1 MITKRDFGTPWV
13 SVTYVLPPVFLPP
26 GGPCCLLLLSFITLV
41 ISLIKYYSPGSSV
54 QGMEED
60 HIAGYILEEDLSS
73 GGFISLPP
81 LFYYSPVPVSLGYIA
96 GLTKALPVATVPEI
110 PAYRKR
116 YYMVRYFRWSGHPPA
131 LAVLTKG
138 VPLLPGQAL
147 PLPSGGRIQVCFRFA
162 VLHPWPVTLG
172 FGFPSV

>member
-1 MITKRDFGTPWV
+1 
-13 SVTYVLPPVFLPP
+13 
-26 GGPCCLLLLSFITLV
+26 
-41 ISLIKYYSPGSSV
+41 
-54 QGMEED
+54 MEED

-73 GGFISLPP
+73 GGSISLPP
-81 LFYYSPVPVSLGYIA
+81 LFYYSPVPVALGYVT
-96 GLTKALPVATVPEI
+96 GFTEALPVTPVPKI

-116 YYMVRYFRWSGHPPA
+116 YYMVRYFCRSGHPSPFTF
-131 LAVLTKG
+131 LTKG

>member
-13 SVTYVLPPVFLPP
+13 SVTYVLPP
-26 GGPCCLLLLSFITLV
+26 
-41 ISLIKYYSPGSSV
+41 
-54 QGMEED
+54 
-60 HIAGYILEEDLSS
+60 
-73 GGFISLPP
+73 
-81 LFYYSPVPVSLGYIA
+81 
-96 GLTKALPVATVPEI
+96 
-110 PAYRKR
+110 AYRKR
-116 YYMVRYFRWSGHPPA
+116 YYMVRYFRWSGHPST

>member
-1 MITKRDFGTPWV
+1 MVLFQDF
-13 SVTYVLPPVFLPP
+13 YHPPHIVVYQYIIILFSPEW
-26 GGPCCLLLLSFITLV
+26 CLIR
-41 ISLIKYYSPGSSV
+41 SS
-54 QGMEED
+54 Q
-60 HIAGYILEEDLSS
+60 EDLP
-73 GGFISLPP
+73 GELFIFHFP
-81 LFYYSPVPVSLGYIA
+81 FIYYSPVPVALGYVTWFA
-96 GLTKALPVATVPEI
+96 KALPVATVPKI
-110 PAYRKR
+110 PAYRER
-116 YYMVRYFRWSGHPPA
+116 DYMISHLCRSGHPST